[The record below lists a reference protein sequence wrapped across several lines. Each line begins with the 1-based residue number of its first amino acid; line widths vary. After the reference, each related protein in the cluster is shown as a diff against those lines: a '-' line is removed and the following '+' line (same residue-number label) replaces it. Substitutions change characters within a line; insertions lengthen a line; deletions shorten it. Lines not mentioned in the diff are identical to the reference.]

1 MQRQL
6 LVWPSIALS
15 TALCCAGRGHAVAT
29 ALRLLPSPRR
39 ERAMSG
45 IAIAL
50 LGFAADAGADRA
62 ALPDRALDAARRRGR
77 LHRYLSGSVAFFG
90 YMKTNPYH
98 QFANYT
104 LSVIP
109 LFILMGALAERAGIA
124 TALFKAAERA
134 LGRFR
139 GGLAMAV
146 IGACTAFGAICGSSV
161 ATTATFGRA
170 ALPELEKYK
179 YDGGFATG
187 TIAVGGTLG
196 ILIPPSVILVVYAI
210 TTEQNIAKLFQAALI
225 PGLLAALFY
234 CITIAIVVRR
244 NPALAPMS
252 EKIEV
257 ERAPRSFWPMLV
269 GAALLAGIAAQW
281 WRGVH
286 RVGQCADPRPSG
298 RADHARRQDR
308 HAGDHDRHRRGRRH
322 LRRRL
327 HADRGR
333 CRRRHRHAAGRPR
346 AAHAR
351 LARHRGGD
359 PPDGRDLRHDLHHP
373 ARRRGVRRLPGAV
386 AAADGRR
393 PRRSAALGLSP
404 YVVLIAM
411 LAFYIL
417 LGAVMDELAM
427 ILLTLPVFFPVIQAL
442 DFGMPPDEVAIWF
455 GILVLIVVGIGLT
468 APPIGLNV
476 FVISAMARN
485 VPITATY
492 RGVLPFIVADII
504 RLALCVAFP
513 ALSLWLVRALN

>member
-1 MQRQL
+1 
-6 LVWPSIALS
+6 
-15 TALCCAGRGHAVAT
+15 
-29 ALRLLPSPRR
+29 
-39 ERAMSG
+39 MSG
-45 IAIAL
+45 TSIAL
-50 LGFAADAGADRA
+50 LGFAVMLGLMVLRAPIGFAMFLVGAV
-62 ALPDRALDAARRRGR
+62 GYS
-77 LHRYLSGSVAFFG
+77 YLSSPMAFFG
-90 YMKTNPYH
+90 YMKTNAYH

-124 TALFKAAERA
+124 AALFKAAEGA

-170 ALPELEKYK
+170 ALPELLKYK

-234 CITIAIVVRR
+234 CLTIAIVVRR
-244 NPALAPMS
+244 NPALAP
-252 EKIEV
+252 ETLKAVV
-257 ERAPRSFWPMLV
+257 EPVPQPRWPKLI
-269 GAALLAGIAAQW
+269 GAVALSAIGAQVFRGALPWDNAAVFALLALLVIFVNASVMPAILIAVVVVGGIYGGVFTPTEGAA
-281 WRGVH
+281 
-286 RVGQCADPRPSG
+286 VGAIAMLAVGLAQRSLGWADIMAAIKQTAETSG
-298 RADHARRQDR
+298 MIFIILLGAEVFGAF
-308 HAGDHDRHRRGRRH
+308 
-322 LRRRL
+322 
-327 HADRGR
+327 
-333 CRRRHRHAAGRPR
+333 
-346 AAHAR
+346 
-351 LARHRGGD
+351 LA
-359 PPDGRDLRHDLHHP
+359 LS
-373 ARRRGVRRLPGAV
+373 RLPTT
-386 AAADGRR
+386 AAELIGG
-393 PRRSAALGLSP
+393 SGLSP

-411 LAFYIL
+411 LSFYIL

-442 DFGMPPDEVAIWF
+442 DFGGMTPDEVAIWF

-468 APPIGLNV
+468 APPIGMNV
-476 FVISAMARN
+476 FVISSLARS

-492 RGVLPFIVADII
+492 RGVLPFLVADVV
-504 RLALCVAFP
+504 RLGLCVAFP